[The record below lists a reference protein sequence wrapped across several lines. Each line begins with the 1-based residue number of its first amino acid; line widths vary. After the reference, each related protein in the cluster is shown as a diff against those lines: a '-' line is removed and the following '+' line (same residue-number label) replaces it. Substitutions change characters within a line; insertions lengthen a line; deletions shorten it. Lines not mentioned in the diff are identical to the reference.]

1 MEDQL
6 ERITEEL
13 DHDPVVDD
21 GLSPRMPFPTSYQ
34 LTREQEDELIDHA
47 FKRLEQLESETGR
60 NQVADGDGWMHV
72 TPDTSMREQQGLH
85 RTERTFLGKR
95 RLYDLVYDNEVEH
108 RASLL
113 GGVFSKSNFAV
124 PISRRIARQ
133 MTARASNYFF
143 ATDPWFSCYPVGAMD
158 RELADKADRYLR
170 WKLDAAGVK
179 RTEEQA
185 IERAFAL
192 GEAVVKTTWKMQ
204 LQPYRTMATVL
215 VDENGADILA
225 ADGDFILESDLWVEE
240 VGVDEMTGE
249 EVRSGLM
256 VLKRDGK
263 TPKPETMI
271 WAEKLVSRRLTLYRG
286 PEAKVL
292 HYLDFLCPLDAPS
305 VNDADC
311 VVHLYDMPVMELADQ
326 WRKSLEEGSTPEA
339 NIEATR
345 KAVALIRELASST
358 SEPKSAQ
365 ATDDD
370 DMGQSTTAYRGER
383 DGATAQIAE
392 FHLRYDADGDGMM
405 EEIMILI
412 DRRTKTPIF
421 YDYMANV
428 TADGQRPFSVVRVNE
443 KLNRWYGIGAIE
455 MFETSQNV
463 VDLLVNRWNLA
474 NSQAGRV
481 DFWSPHNTVEGR
493 ANPNLPVNWG
503 GTLTPLPGKSAKD
516 CLESIYLENIKDDEL
531 QRLAEFFMQL
541 MMVESGIQNANDA
554 QVTGLDSAKLA
565 TGIRNIE
572 KSGQELFSLYLG
584 HLEPGILSVLKKCSR
599 LVWVNLDPNE
609 VYIYF
614 EDGEEGGEG
623 SGDMRRIDPSEI
635 NGLELDVRVLLTR
648 YRGEQILE
656 SSIRAVEIVERFY
669 QLPFLVQTRT
679 YQLYRDMLKALQ
691 VANARDIIEP
701 IELPPMGA
709 PGNMPPAKETASAAA
724 NRPRI
729 AGQNY

>member
-6 ERITEEL
+6 ERVTEEL
-13 DHDPVVDD
+13 DQDPVLDD
-21 GLSPRMPFPTSYQ
+21 GLSPRMPFPTSYR
-34 LTREQEDELIDHA
+34 LTRDQEDELIDHA
-47 FKRLEQLESETGR
+47 FKRLEDLESETGR
-60 NQVADGDGWMHV
+60 NQVADGDGWMHT
-72 TPDTSMREQQGLH
+72 TPDTNMREQQGLH
-85 RTERTFLGKR
+85 RTERTFMGKR

-108 RASLL
+108 RAHIL
-113 GGVFSKSNFAV
+113 GGVFAKSNFAV

-133 MTARASNYFF
+133 MTARAANYFF

-158 RELADKADRYLR
+158 RELADKSDRYLR

-192 GEAVVKTTWKMQ
+192 GEAVVKTTWKLQ

-215 VDENGADILA
+215 VDEQGADILA
-225 ADGDFILESDLWVEE
+225 ADGDFILESDLWIEE
-240 VGVDEMTGE
+240 VVVDEMSGE
-249 EVRSGLM
+249 EVRSGMM

-263 TPKPETMI
+263 TPKPEVLLWTT
-271 WAEKLVSRRLTLYRG
+271 KLVSRRLTLYRG

-305 VNDADC
+305 VYDADC
-311 VVHLYDMPVMELADQ
+311 VAHLYDMPVMELADQ
-326 WRKSLEEGSTPEA
+326 WRKSLEDGSTPQE
-339 NIEATR
+339 NFEATR
-345 KAVALIRELASST
+345 KAVALIRELSTSS
-358 SEPKSAQ
+358 SEPKSGQ
-365 ATDDD
+365 NSDDED
-370 DMGQSTTAYRGER
+370 LGQSTTMNRGER
-383 DGATAQIAE
+383 SGATAQIVE

-405 EEIMILI
+405 EEIMLLV

-421 YDYMANV
+421 YDYMANI
-428 TADGQRPFSVVRVNE
+428 TPDGQRPFSVVRVNE

-493 ANPNLPVNWG
+493 ANTSLALNWG
-503 GTLTPLPGKSAKD
+503 GTYTPLPGKTSKD

-599 LVWVNLDPNE
+599 LVWTNLDPNE

-635 NGLELDVRVLLTR
+635 HGLELDVRVLLTR

-669 QLPFLVQTRT
+669 QLPFMVQVRT

-701 IELPPMGA
+701 VELPPMGA
-709 PGNMPPAKETASAAA
+709 PGNMPPAKETSTAAS